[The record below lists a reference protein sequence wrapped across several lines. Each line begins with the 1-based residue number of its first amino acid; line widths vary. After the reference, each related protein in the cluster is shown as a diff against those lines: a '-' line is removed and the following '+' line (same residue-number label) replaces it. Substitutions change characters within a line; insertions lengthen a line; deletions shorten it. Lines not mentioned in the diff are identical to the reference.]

1 MTGEEERTK
10 TYMKNADKQDLGQW
24 SGRHLWS
31 PETIRTLD
39 RDDGQGTQTAVN
51 TTQWSELTQPWQYLN
66 RLRRDQP
73 MIKSTKTI
81 SISSHH
87 FSSIIN

>member
-1 MTGEEERTK
+1 MTGEEDRTK

-31 PETIRTLD
+31 PKTIRTLD

-51 TTQWSELTQPWQYLN
+51 TTQSVVRTHATLAILKQ
-66 RLRRDQP
+66 
-73 MIKSTKTI
+73 IKERSTDDK
-81 SISSHH
+81 
-87 FSSIIN
+87 